1 MGSEFTP
8 RGRIVRIII
17 DLLDKQMGYTKKEL
31 MAKYDKGEDMILE
44 DISILRLAG
53 FIIETDKKHRYAFK
67 ENKPY
72 KQLKNLLH
80 FSEDDKFLLERAID
94 QVAPHT
100 KSGERLKR
108 KLGALYDYHKL
119 GHAYL
124 RKPYL
129 TKLDLLEKAQQEKKV
144 VILEDYRSSNSNN
157 ISNRNV
163 EPFYINPS
171 DDSLHAF
178 DIDKKELR
186 HFRIS
191 RFKRVLST
199 DIDWQFEGF
208 HHIKLTDPFRINDD
222 NQISVHIR
230 FDVGAYNELIERFPK
245 TELYIQEDAE
255 VGIYDFQCKVN
266 HKFIGLTNFI
276 LGFHHQLVEI
286 VEPEILREHISEEL
300 EKIRKKLEQ

>member
-1 MGSEFTP
+1 MVSEFTP

-17 DLLDKQMGYTKKEL
+17 DLLDKQIGYTKKEL
-31 MAKYDKGEDMILE
+31 MAKYDKGEDSILE
-44 DISILRLAG
+44 DIATLRFAG
-53 FIIETDKKHRYAFK
+53 FIIETDKKYRYAFK
-67 ENKPY
+67 ENRPY
-72 KQLKNLLH
+72 KQLTNLLH
-80 FSEDDKFLLERAID
+80 FSEDDKLLLERAID
-94 QVAPHT
+94 QVSPHT
-100 KSGERLKR
+100 KSGDRLKR

-129 TKLDLLEKAQQEKKV
+129 TKLDLLEKAQTEKKV
-144 VILEDYRSSNSNN
+144 VTLEKYRSSNSNK

-199 DIDWQFEGF
+199 ETDWQYEGF

-222 NQISVHIR
+222 VQIPVHIR

-245 TELYIQEDAE
+245 TELHIIEDAE
-255 VGIYDFQCKVN
+255 EGVYDFQCSVN
-266 HKFIGLTNFI
+266 HRFLGLTNFI

-286 VEPEILREHISEEL
+286 VEPESLREHIAAQL
-300 EKIRKKLEQ
+300 EKIKEKLDY